1 MSGSLGDLQQRA
13 VDLAKSNNFG
23 AEALDV
29 NLEIARVDAA
39 NQGAWTR
46 LARCYLEQRRFAD
59 AAGALATVLELNP
72 SNTIAKSLL
81 TEVTKRRA
89 MALPASEAATGF
101 TAHDFD
107 ALGHL
112 APVEAARALAPKI
125 ELLLQSVNEQRT
137 SVRIVEARNRAGQSG
152 SKLFHRN
159 SYHPGANG
167 HIYAYHH
174 GGRWEPQFDLGFF
187 SATPWGANWMR
198 IGLGFNLADSG
209 RDERVQAAAK
219 GDDGPEQILALLRNV
234 SAAGRLRVA
243 RAPRR
248 LDGEVRRVHP
258 VRRARTGRRSASAA
272 GRRVAHQLPQP
283 GGSRVGV
290 RRPMAVAREARR
302 CADARGHAEG
312 GRDRRG
318 HVRRAVPALGERLR
332 GVAPKTETLTR
343 RTETRPES

>member
-29 NLEIARVDAA
+29 NLEIARVDPA

-46 LARCYLEQRRFAD
+46 LARCYLEQRQFSD

-89 MALPASEAATGF
+89 MALPASEAASGF

-112 APVEAARALAPKI
+112 APVAAARALSSKI
-125 ELLLQSVNEQRT
+125 ESLLQSVNEQRT
-137 SVRIVEARNRAGQSG
+137 ATRIVESRNRAGQSG

-159 SYHPGANG
+159 SYHPGSNG

-187 SATPWGANWMR
+187 GAPAWTGNWMR
-198 IGLGFNLADSG
+198 IGLGFNLAEGG
-209 RDERVQAAAK
+209 RDERVQSAPR
-219 GDDGPEQILALLRNV
+219 GDDGQEQIAHYFELFQRQAASAWRGHLVDWMWKSAGFIQYGARGPATDLLPQQAVEWLINCHNPV
-234 SAAGRLRVA
+234 GHGWVFVGRWLS
-243 RAPRR
+243 
-248 LDGEVRRVHP
+248 LDNP
-258 VRRARTGRRSASAA
+258 DDARTLAEMRKLVATVEDTYAALFPLWASVYGR
-272 GRRVAHQLPQP
+272 
-283 GGSRVGV
+283 
-290 RRPMAVAREARR
+290 
-302 CADARGHAEG
+302 
-312 GRDRRG
+312 
-318 HVRRAVPALGERLR
+318 
-332 GVAPKTETLTR
+332 
-343 RTETRPES
+343 